1 MKFGRDIGP
10 FIDKNIKILYHY
22 TLLSYNN
29 KRLVLKEINPH
40 FYIHIL
46 KIINLNL
53 PVWGKKIFDIW
64 TFTLWSIKKSFDKLI
79 KSLVRSLRTSE
90 VTSLAV
96 FAPAWIVVFGLKW
109 ICLSVGAHA
118 TLEWLW
124 LGSLNFILLLTDKV
138 VVGWLGSHNIF
149 SLKRVV
155 GSQGLVRKFGGGLAA
170 LNYSVLFSSDIVD
183 RLNRVGLS
191 FFNDQ
196 ILSFVDIL
204 SEERVEW
211 RICLVPRK
219 ALRCRLDCSSEFLL
233 NVDRLSSSF

>member
-10 FIDKNIKILYHY
+10 FIDKNIKILYNFS
-22 TLLSYNN
+22 LLSYNN

-79 KSLVRSLRTSE
+79 KSLVRCFWTSE
-90 VTSLAV
+90 VTCLAV
-96 FAPAWIVVFGLKW
+96 LAPAWIVVLWLKW
-109 ICLSVGAHA
+109 VCLSVGAHA

-124 LGSLNFILLLTDKV
+124 LGSWDFVLLFADKV
-138 VVGWLGSHNIF
+138 VVGWLSSHNIF

-155 GSQGLVRKFGGGLAA
+155 GSQGFVCKLCWCLAS
-170 LNYSVLFSSDIVD
+170 LNYAIFLSSDVVY
-183 RLNRVGLS
+183 RLNRVRLS
-191 FFNDQ
+191 FFNNQ
-196 ILSFVDIL
+196 MLSFIDVL
-204 SEERVEW
+204 SEEWVEW
-211 RICLVPRK
+211 GIRLVPHK
-219 ALRCRLDCSSEFLL
+219 ALWSRLDCSSEFLL
-233 NVDRLSSSF
+233 NVDRFSSSF